1 MNLVKIIVDT
11 SFVGVSGEYG
21 IMRVYACVSLC
32 FVFFPMKNILL
43 VTRPLVPPWDEA
55 SKNFAY
61 FLAKSL
67 ESHHISILTTPTWLP
82 DLPANVTQIPCYTK
96 NDLDFSEKL
105 RLLSSLRELRGKFD
119 ITHYL
124 FTPTR
129 KNTSLINFFSRPTH
143 GKTIQTIAT
152 LREDLYGAKQWR
164 QLLFADRIIVYSDH
178 SKNILERV
186 GFDNVTR
193 IYPGIDLSL
202 YRPEEKNA
210 GALEYFRLSPRDFV
224 VMYPGEYVR
233 LGATDMIADWL
244 IEHYRSHPD
253 SDMKF
258 VFACRLKHEDDRL
271 KKIALAERFEKAG
284 MLDRIRFTDTYADM
298 PTLYNL
304 ADIMIF
310 PVGDMRGKFD
320 VPLVIIEAYACGK
333 PVILSDLPIFQE
345 FSNENICAVIP
356 RHSQKS
362 LEEKISSLKADP
374 DTRAALGREARSFVE
389 RTFDLRDTVRHYED
403 IYASM

>member
-1 MNLVKIIVDT
+1 
-11 SFVGVSGEYG
+11 
-21 IMRVYACVSLC
+21 
-32 FVFFPMKNILL
+32 MKKILL
-43 VTRPLVPPWDEA
+43 ATRPLVPPWDEA

-61 FLAKSL
+61 FLAKSM
-67 ESHHISILTTPTWLP
+67 ESHHVSILTTPTWLP

-96 NDLDFSEKL
+96 NELDFSEKL
-105 RLLSSLRELRGKFD
+105 RLLSALRGLRNKFD

-164 QLLFADRIIVYSDH
+164 QLLFADRIIVYSDY
-178 SKNILERV
+178 SKQILERV

-202 YRPEEKNA
+202 YQPEVKDA
-210 GALEYFRLSPRDFV
+210 DALAFFHLTPEDFI

-233 LGATDMIADWL
+233 LGATDMLTEWL
-244 IEHYRSHPD
+244 ITYYQSHPD
-253 SDMKF
+253 SSMKF
-258 VFACRLKHEDDRL
+258 VFACRVKHEDDRL
-271 KKIALAERFEKAG
+271 KKVEITERFAAAG
-284 MLDRIRFTDTYADM
+284 ILDRIRFTDTYADM
-298 PTLYNL
+298 PRLYNL
-304 ADIMIF
+304 ADIMVF

-345 FSNENICAVIP
+345 FSNTAICTTVPRGSSEALTAAVDALKNDSAT
-356 RHSQKS
+356 RES
-362 LEEKISSLKADP
+362 LG
-374 DTRAALGREARSFVE
+374 RAARTFVE
-389 RTFDLRDTVRHYED
+389 QSFDLKETVRRYED

>member
-1 MNLVKIIVDT
+1 
-11 SFVGVSGEYG
+11 
-21 IMRVYACVSLC
+21 
-32 FVFFPMKNILL
+32 MKKILL
-43 VTRPLVPPWDEA
+43 ATRPLVPPWDEA

-61 FLAKSL
+61 FLAKSM
-67 ESHHISILTTPTWLP
+67 ESHHVSILTTPTWLP

-96 NDLDFSEKL
+96 NELDFSEKL
-105 RLLSSLRELRGKFD
+105 RLLSALRGLRNKFD

-164 QLLFADRIIVYSDH
+164 QLLFADRIIVYSDY
-178 SKNILERV
+178 SKQILERV

-202 YRPEEKNA
+202 YQPEVKDA
-210 GALEYFRLSPRDFV
+210 DALAFFHLTPEDFV

-233 LGATDMIADWL
+233 LGATDMLTEWL
-244 IEHYRSHPD
+244 ITYYQSHPD
-253 SDMKF
+253 SNMKF
-258 VFACRLKHEDDRL
+258 VFACRVKHEDDRL
-271 KKIALAERFEKAG
+271 KKVEITERFAAADI
-284 MLDRIRFTDTYADM
+284 LDRIRFTDTYADM
-298 PTLYNL
+298 PKLYNL
-304 ADIMIF
+304 ADIMVF

-333 PVILSDLPIFQE
+333 RGDAGHHEHHHARDGVRGRHLDVLRRGGRRDLPRRRQVRPGLARGVADDRRRGDHHGDRRRHAE
-345 FSNENICAVIP
+345 GHVREPDVRRDPRAHRRGRHRRPAV
-356 RHSQKS
+356 
-362 LEEKISSLKADP
+362 
-374 DTRAALGREARSFVE
+374 RE
-389 RTFDLRDTVRHYED
+389 LRNACRREPGGVDVRR
-403 IYASM
+403 

>member
-1 MNLVKIIVDT
+1 M
-11 SFVGVSGEYG
+11 
-21 IMRVYACVSLC
+21 
-32 FVFFPMKNILL
+32 PHKNILL
-43 VTRPLVPPWDEA
+43 ATRPLVPPWDEA

-67 ESHHISILTTPTWLP
+67 TTHHVSILTTPVWLS

-96 NDLDFSEKL
+96 NELDFSEKL
-105 RLLSSLRELRGKFD
+105 RLLKNLRDFRNKFD

-129 KNTSLINFFSRPTH
+129 NNTSIINYFSRPTR

-152 LREDLYGAKQWR
+152 LREDLYGPKQLK
-164 QLLFADRIIVYSDH
+164 QLLFADRIIVYSDYSLH
-178 SKNILERV
+178 RLESL

-193 IYPGIDLSL
+193 IYPGIDLTL
-202 YRPEEKNA
+202 YRPQEKDRD
-210 GALEYFRLSPRDFV
+210 ALAHFDLTEKDFV

-233 LGATDMIADWL
+233 LGATDMLADWL
-244 IEHYRSHPD
+244 ISYFTRHPE

-271 KKIALAERFEKAG
+271 KKESIEQRFREAG
-284 MLDRIRFTDTYADM
+284 ITPHIRFTDTYADM
-298 PTLYNL
+298 PKLYNL
-304 ADIMIF
+304 ADIMAF

-333 PVILSDLPIFQE
+333 PVILSDLPIFSE
-345 FSNENICAVIP
+345 FSNPDICASIP
-356 RHSQKS
+356 RGAAEK
-362 LEEKISSLKADP
+362 LEEKLAYLKDNP
-374 DTRAALGREARSFVE
+374 DVRARLSQNARAFVE
-389 RTFDLRDTVRHYED
+389 ERFDLRKTVEQYER
-403 IYASM
+403 IYDSL

>member
-1 MNLVKIIVDT
+1 
-11 SFVGVSGEYG
+11 
-21 IMRVYACVSLC
+21 
-32 FVFFPMKNILL
+32 MKKILL
-43 VTRPLVPPWDEA
+43 ATRPLVPPWDEA

-61 FLAKSL
+61 FLAKSM
-67 ESHHISILTTPTWLP
+67 ESHHVSILTTPTWLP

-96 NDLDFSEKL
+96 NELDFSEKL
-105 RLLSSLRELRGKFD
+105 RLLSALRGLRNKFD

-178 SKNILERV
+178 SKHILERV

-202 YRPEEKNA
+202 YQPQPKDAE
-210 GALEYFRLSPRDFV
+210 ALAFFNLTPDDFI

-233 LGATDMIADWL
+233 LGATDMLAEWL
-244 IEHYRSHPD
+244 IEYYHTHPD
-253 SDMKF
+253 SALKF
-258 VFACRLKHEDDRL
+258 VFACRVKHEDDRL
-271 KKIALAERFEKAG
+271 KKVEITERFAAAG
-284 MLDRIRFTDTYADM
+284 ILDRIRFTDTYADM
-298 PTLYNL
+298 PKLYNL
-304 ADIMIF
+304 ADIMAF

-345 FSNENICAVIP
+345 FSGSDVCVTIP
-356 RHSQKS
+356 RGSKTALTETITFLQEHPETRTS
-362 LEEKISSLKADP
+362 LGHQA
-374 DTRAALGREARSFVE
+374 RAFVKRSF
-389 RTFDLRDTVRHYED
+389 DLADTVKQYET
-403 IYASM
+403 IYESL